1 MDIGQKVFKKELFEV
16 INLSYG
22 TALILSWNVL
32 NNHHLKLAKM
42 GEIKLQV
49 WQLGWVDSDL
59 GGSPGWWAATVATY
73 CPSRM
78 VEHPEPKST
87 QSRFASRW
95 VIL

>member
-16 INLSYG
+16 INRSYG

-59 GGSPGWWAATVATY
+59 GGFPRLVGRY
-73 CPSRM
+73 CSYLL
-78 VEHPEPKST
+78 PKQDGGTS
-87 QSRFASRW
+87 Q
-95 VIL
+95 I